1 MAQNFQTYEAT
12 IKLTYRSEVFPGD
25 PDDVFELAN
34 LERPWVDQAIQGL
47 AEEFEDGFV
56 ELMELKPIL

>member
-12 IKLTYRSEVFPGD
+12 IKLTYQSEVFPGD
-25 PDDVFELAN
+25 PDDVYELAN
-34 LERPWVDQAIQGL
+34 LERPWVDQAAQVL

-56 ELMELKPIL
+56 ELLELKPVL